1 MSPPAPLRLELF
13 GAVRLLEDGAPM
25 RVSLKRAHALLA
37 YLALEGRPVPRDHLA
52 LLLWPE
58 ASQEIGRTRL
68 RRLVYTVEEQCGR
81 ELFEAVGSTL
91 ALSAHA
97 LDCDVAEFRRIAH
110 DLVGGGS
117 PGITLRQLDEWAG
130 RACEPLMEGLGFG
143 SDEFDD
149 WLSAT
154 RTSHQHLLQRTLSR
168 LAQLHRARGASGA
181 AVAACEQL
189 IRMDAFAEPAYVL
202 RMQLAAD
209 LHDVG
214 GVESAF
220 ERCAQALR
228 AEYGCKPSRET
239 EAAYLRARELAAGP
253 GTEAPSMQ
261 PPELDIRFAPGP
273 QGSVAY
279 ALIGQG
285 SEALVVMPGFISHIE
300 IGWEHPGTR
309 AVLGELAR
317 HFTVVVFDRRG
328 LGLSE
333 RLEATGTAKA
343 AAADV
348 LTILDHAS
356 IRKAWLFGSSEG
368 GPAAIELA
376 AARPERVSGLLL
388 FGAMAKG
395 SRVPDYPWAM
405 DAAAYNAWMNL
416 LIAQWGQPASLQTFA
431 PDLERDPA
439 TRAWWSR
446 MLRHAATPASLRT
459 LLCGLRDADV
469 RPLLARL
476 RLPTLVMHRRDD
488 RAVRFGAGEHLA
500 AAIPGSRFVP
510 LEGNSHW
517 WWTGDTAAVVREI
530 LAFSGH

>member
-253 GTEAPSMQ
+253 GTEAPSMR

-376 AARPERVSGLLL
+376 AARPDRVSGLLL

-405 DAAAYNAWMNL
+405 DAAAYNAWMNIKPSEVSL
-416 LIAQWGQPASLQTFA
+416 VPVSADAVDFHRIARDEIEKCRADGEDRANTRIRLRKAFDPYVATGKYEIDWCNV
-431 PDLERDPA
+431 ERDPTPNKSSYRA
-439 TRAWWSR
+439 TVGI
-446 MLRHAATPASLRT
+446 TAS
-459 LLCGLRDADV
+459 GKPDED
-469 RPLLARL
+469 
-476 RLPTLVMHRRDD
+476 
-488 RAVRFGAGEHLA
+488 
-500 AAIPGSRFVP
+500 
-510 LEGNSHW
+510 
-517 WWTGDTAAVVREI
+517 GDTPLITVTI
-530 LAFSGH
+530 PITDPWW